1 MEDFLKK
8 LDEISRKNFLLQ
20 VAKSTLG
27 LSIAPHFL
35 FGNDNGAPA
44 KDKKATCE
52 RIIFLYMRG
61 GMSQVDTFDPK
72 TISP

>member
-35 FGNDNGAPA
+35 FGNDNGAPQ
-44 KDKKATCE
+44 KIKKQ
-52 RIIFLYMRG
+52 LVNG
-61 GMSQVDTFDPK
+61 
-72 TISP
+72 

>member
-1 MEDFLKK
+1 MEDFFKK

-35 FGNDNGAPA
+35 KYNVLA
-44 KDKKATCE
+44 KDKKATQ
-52 RIIFLYMRG
+52 IIFLICG
-61 GMSQVDTFDPK
+61 GMSSRY
-72 TISP
+72 I